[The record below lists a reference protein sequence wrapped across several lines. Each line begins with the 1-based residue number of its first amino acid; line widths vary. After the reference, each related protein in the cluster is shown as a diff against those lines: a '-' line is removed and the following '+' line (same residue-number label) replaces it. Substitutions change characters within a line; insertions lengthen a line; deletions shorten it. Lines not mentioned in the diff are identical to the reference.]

1 MSQSLIKNMLPNT
14 LPKALGVLCCSAIL
28 FGGGCQKNA
37 EPSAASPTETQDTT
51 MAATE
56 SHSDADH
63 SHDEHSD
70 DKHNSHD
77 THAHDHSGHE
87 HDHSGHDHE
96 TGDMTIY
103 DCEPTL
109 TVDAHYED
117 TDAHLLID
125 GVEYELSLAASAD
138 TAPVDTRRYH
148 TDIGLQK
155 NMGMIWQVHE
165 QSAQLYHTP
174 LSADG
179 DSIEMTAAFDCQQRT

>member
-14 LPKALGVLCCSAIL
+14 LPKALGVLCCSVIL
-28 FGGGCQKNA
+28 LGSGCQKNA
-37 EPSAASPTETQDTT
+37 EPSAASPTETQDTN
-51 MAATE
+51 MAASE
-56 SHSDADH
+56 SHSGADH
-63 SHDEHSD
+63 SNDEHSD
-70 DKHNSHD
+70 DKHSDHD
-77 THAHDHSGHE
+77 THAHDHSGHD

-96 TGDMTIY
+96 AGDMTIY

-117 TDAHLLID
+117 TGTHLLID

-138 TAPVDTRRYH
+138 TTPVDTRRYH

-174 LSADG
+174 LNADG
-179 DSIEMTAAFDCQQRT
+179 DSTDMTAAFDCQQRT

>member
-1 MSQSLIKNMLPNT
+1 MLPNT

-28 FGGGCQKNA
+28 LGSGCQKNA

-56 SHSDADH
+56 SHSGADH
-63 SHDEHSD
+63 SNDEHSD
-70 DKHNSHD
+70 DKHSDDKHSDHD
-77 THAHDHSGHE
+77 THAHDHSGHD

-96 TGDMTIY
+96 AGDMTMY

-117 TDAHLLID
+117 TGAHLLID

-138 TAPVDTRRYH
+138 TTPVDTRRYH

-174 LSADG
+174 LNADG
-179 DSIEMTAAFDCQQRT
+179 DSTDMTAAFDCQQRT

>member
-28 FGGGCQKNA
+28 FGSGCQKNE
-37 EPSAASPTETQDTT
+37 EPNAAAPTETQDTT
-51 MAATE
+51 MATTE
-56 SHSDADH
+56 SHSDADY
-63 SHDEHSD
+63 SNDEHSD
-70 DKHNSHD
+70 VKHSDHD

-103 DCEPTL
+103 DCEPAL

-117 TDAHLLID
+117 TGAHLLID

-179 DSIEMTAAFDCQQRT
+179 DSTDMTAAFDCQQRT